1 MKFVRRCVVA
11 ASVGVLALTYAL
23 PASAA
28 KAPTPGSTCEMS
40 GATRL
45 ADGRTFV
52 CERDDSEL
60 NWSRGLKRS
69 VSPLKIEDA
78 WIKAVDGGM
87 TSAFATITNPTNKPI
102 RVVAARSA
110 RYSPAV
116 QLHEVA
122 MEDGSMVMQEKASGF
137 VIPAGGSVTLK
148 PGADHLMLMALKQ
161 PVTAGER
168 VPIRLITSDGGRVFF
183 TALGKVFAGA
193 NESYDDLGG
202 GGMDMSQ

>member
-1 MKFVRRCVVA
+1 MSQVRRGAIAVIAGLITLGFAVPAQA
-11 ASVGVLALTYAL
+11 A
-23 PASAA
+23 P
-28 KAPTPGSTCEMS
+28 APTPGANCSMS
-40 GATRL
+40 GATRF
-45 ADGRTFV
+45 ADGQTFI
-52 CERDDSEL
+52 CERDGSSLE
-60 NWSRGLKRS
+60 WSRGLKRS
-69 VSPLKIEDA
+69 TSPLQIEDA

-122 MEDGSMVMQEKASGF
+122 IEDGSMVMQEKATGF

-148 PGADHLMLMALKQ
+148 PGADHLMLMAVKQ
-161 PVTAGER
+161 PVTAGQR
-168 VPIRLITSDGGRVFF
+168 VPIRLITSDGGRVAF
-183 TALGKVFAGA
+183 TAMGKVYAGA
-193 NESYDDLGG
+193 NESYDDMGS